1 MNTTTQESQKSSK
14 TLKSPKT
21 VRFSNNPIVIVI
33 DGEIGAGK
41 TTLIK
46 ILTKELT
53 NRFNLNVCPIYEPVR
68 KWRAMGVLEMFYQNI
83 QEKCYEFQTFTF
95 VTRVKSTLDAVKRN
109 PNADLYILERSILT
123 DRYVFV
129 EMLKEQMGP
138 IRMKMYDEWWDMWHK
153 IMPFEPSA
161 VVYLDTRIEDST
173 NRIVER
179 NRKEEQDA
187 VDINYQRNLKA
198 AHQKFI
204 SQINYPTPI
213 ISSDMMAQNFITDE
227 EARNSIVEE
236 FYRIYLNEKSKI
248 GKL

>member
-1 MNTTTQESQKSSK
+1 MNTKTQESQKSSK

-21 VRFSNNPIVIVI
+21 VRFSNNPIVLVI

-53 NRFNLNVCPIYEPVR
+53 NRYNLNVCPIYEPVR

-95 VTRVKSTLDAVKRN
+95 ITRVKSTIDAVKRN

-129 EMLKEQMGP
+129 EMLKEQLIKFP
-138 IRMKMYDEWWDMWHK
+138 EVDQI
-153 IMPFEPSA
+153 
-161 VVYLDTRIEDST
+161 
-173 NRIVER
+173 IV
-179 NRKEEQDA
+179 KA
-187 VDINYQRNLKA
+187 SSLLKLSL
-198 AHQKFI
+198 K
-204 SQINYPTPI
+204 QI
-213 ISSDMMAQNFITDE
+213 
-227 EARNSIVEE
+227 
-236 FYRIYLNEKSKI
+236 IYLSIKVFMPKA
-248 GKL
+248 